1 MSMTRS
7 YRANGR
13 DHLGRAKAL
22 FADGDVHSL
31 VYCALELRMAIE
43 AHVYDTARSYADE
56 LPEKKL
62 SKWQP
67 AQLLRELLE
76 IDPHAAVTGTLSFA
90 REPGDAEPKEWV
102 TIGTQK
108 RMSLKEVGETY
119 NHLGKYLHLET
130 VLDHA
135 DGKVRNMGR
144 LRSLCGKVIERVDDL
159 YSTTLFGLK
168 LGNTSQMECFVCSK
182 VIKRRTS
189 NLKEGDS
196 VVTQCGNDCFATY
209 TMELVSNQIRWT
221 ARFDEVPCQHKG
233 CDGTVQIWERHQKA
247 GNSFLCDKC
256 RRGSE
261 IILSLRPESTSNE

>member
-1 MSMTRS
+1 MVRS

-13 DHLGRAKAL
+13 AHLGRAKAL
-22 FADGDVHSL
+22 FDQSDPNAL

-43 AHVYDTARSYADE
+43 AHVYDTAKSYVDE
-56 LPEKKL
+56 LPGKKL

-67 AQLLRELLE
+67 AQLLRELLQ

-90 REPGDAEPKEWV
+90 RESDGAEPKDWV
-102 TIGTQK
+102 TLGTQK

-135 DGKVRNMGR
+135 DGKVRDIDR
-144 LRSLCGKVIERVDDL
+144 LRSLCSKVIARVEDL

-168 LGNTSQMECFVCSK
+168 LGNTSQMECFVCSE
-182 VIKRRTS
+182 VIKRRTT

-209 TMELVSNQIRWT
+209 TMELVGEQVRWA
-221 ARFDEVPCQHKG
+221 ARFDEAPCQHEG

-256 RRGSE
+256 RRATE
-261 IILSLRPESTSNE
+261 IVLSLRPESTAAD

>member
-1 MSMTRS
+1 MRS

-13 DHLGRAKAL
+13 AHLGRAKAL
-22 FADGDVHSL
+22 YEQGNPDAL

-90 REPGDAEPKEWV
+90 RETEPSEPKEWM

-108 RMSLKEVGETY
+108 RMGLKEVSETY

-135 DGKVRNMGR
+135 DGKVRNIDR
-144 LRSLCGKVIERVDDL
+144 LRALCSKVIERVDDL

-168 LGNTSQMECFVCSK
+168 LGHTSQMECFVCSK
-182 VIKRRTS
+182 LIKRRTT
-189 NLKEGDS
+189 NFKEGNP
-196 VVTQCGNDCFATY
+196 VVTQCGTDCFATY
-209 TMELVSNQIRWT
+209 TMELVDEQVKWT
-221 ARFDEVPCQHKG
+221 ARFDEVPCQHDG
-233 CDGTVQIWERHQKA
+233 CDGTVQIWERHQRA

-256 RRGSE
+256 NRGSE
-261 IILSLRPESTSNE
+261 IVLSLRAEPEIE

>member
-1 MSMTRS
+1 MTRS

-13 DHLGRAKAL
+13 AHLGRAKAL
-22 FADGDVHSL
+22 FEKSDTEAL

-43 AHVYDTARSYADE
+43 AHVYDTAQSYADE

-76 IDPHAAVTGTLSFA
+76 IDPHAAVTGTLMFA
-90 REPGDAEPKEWV
+90 GEPGDAEPKEWV

-108 RMSLKEVGETY
+108 RMGFKEVGETY

-135 DGKVRNMGR
+135 DGKMRNIDS

-168 LGNTSQMECFVCSK
+168 LGNTSQMECFICSK
-182 VIKRRTS
+182 LIKRRTS
-189 NLKEGDS
+189 NLKKGDS
-196 VVTQCGNDCFATY
+196 VVTQCGTDCYATY
-209 TMELVSNQIRWT
+209 TIEVLGEEVKWT
-221 ARFDEVPCQHKG
+221 ARFDKIPCQHAE

-256 RRGSE
+256 RRGTE
-261 IILSLRPESTSNE
+261 IVLMLRAEQIATE